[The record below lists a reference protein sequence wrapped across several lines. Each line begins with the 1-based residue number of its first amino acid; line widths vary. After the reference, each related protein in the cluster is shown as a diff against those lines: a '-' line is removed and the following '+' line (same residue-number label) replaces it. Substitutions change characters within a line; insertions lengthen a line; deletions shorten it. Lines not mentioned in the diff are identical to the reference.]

1 MYLKMSGDMDINCGE
16 IADGTKTLLDLGR
29 EIFELIL
36 KTASGDKTKSE
47 SLGVGDEEFC
57 PWPIGILN

>member
-16 IADGTKTLLDLGR
+16 IADGTKTLQDLGR